1 MLKKIL
7 EESLSLYLKPFDG
20 KIGKVPDY
28 KFKIKLRPR
37 STPSFQQQFP
47 IPYKYQDMFKKKL
60 QNMINDE
67 I

>member
-7 EESLSLYLKPFDG
+7 EESLSLYLKLFDG

-37 STPSFQQQFP
+37 STPSF
-47 IPYKYQDMFKKKL
+47 
-60 QNMINDE
+60 
-67 I
+67 